1 LIVYDICGI
10 TFFLFDNILLIAI
23 IYLIKEVFDM
33 KNHKALLTV
42 GFVGLGL
49 LGFVFL
55 YDLIFAIAA
64 NMNPAIP
71 MEAMVFALPLAVGLL
86 LVPYAVKSENR
97 KLIYIGNM
105 INIASSLAF
114 VYQTASLCLAGIS
127 GALAIALLI
136 SMIWPLLALATSL
149 TMMAFI
155 KKADFKRIH
164 NIVLMVSLIGVL
176 VSILITALTITIFS
190 INMNGALIFG
200 SLLPTIFVFMSVA
213 PAVFMAFAL
222 KDKARLVKLEV
233 AELVKPVKPSPA
245 PKEEPKQEVKEEA
258 SQEPV
263 EQKEDT
269 PEE

>member
-1 LIVYDICGI
+1 
-10 TFFLFDNILLIAI
+10 
-23 IYLIKEVFDM
+23 M

-49 LGFVFL
+49 LGFAFL
-55 YDLIFAIAA
+55 YDLIFAIAVNMNPA
-64 NMNPAIP
+64 IMNPAIP

-176 VSILITALTITIFS
+176 VSILITALTITIYS
-190 INMNGALIFG
+190 INMNPLVNGALIFG

>member
-1 LIVYDICGI
+1 
-10 TFFLFDNILLIAI
+10 
-23 IYLIKEVFDM
+23 M

-55 YDLIFAIAA
+55 YDLIFALAA

-136 SMIWPLLALATSL
+136 SMVWPLLALATSL

-164 NIVLMVSLIGVL
+164 NIVVIVSLIGVL

-190 INMNGALIFG
+190 INMNPLLNGALIFG

-222 KDKARLVKLEV
+222 KDNARLVKLEV
-233 AELVKPVKPSPA
+233 PDWAKPVKPSPA

-258 SQEPV
+258 PQEPV
-263 EQKEDT
+263 EPKEDT
-269 PEE
+269 PKE

>member
-1 LIVYDICGI
+1 
-10 TFFLFDNILLIAI
+10 
-23 IYLIKEVFDM
+23 M

-42 GFVGLGL
+42 GFIGIGL

-55 YDLIFAIAA
+55 YNFIFALAQ
-64 NMNPAIP
+64 PAIGTVLTV
-71 MEAMVFALPLAVGLL
+71 ETMVFALPIAVGLL

-127 GALAIALLI
+127 GALAVALLI
-136 SMIWPLLALATSL
+136 SMVWPLLALATSL

-164 NIVLMVSLIGVL
+164 NIVVIVSLIGVL

-190 INMNGALIFG
+190 INNGALIFG

-222 KDKARLVKLEV
+222 KDNARLVKLEV
-233 AELVKPVKPSPA
+233 PDWAKPVKPSPA

-258 SQEPV
+258 PQEPV
-263 EQKEDT
+263 EPKEDT
-269 PEE
+269 P

>member
-1 LIVYDICGI
+1 
-10 TFFLFDNILLIAI
+10 
-23 IYLIKEVFDM
+23 M

-55 YDLIFAIAA
+55 YDLIFALAA

-127 GALAIALLI
+127 GALAVALLI
-136 SMIWPLLALATSL
+136 SMVWPLLALATSL

-164 NIVLMVSLIGVL
+164 NIVVIVSLIGVL

-190 INMNGALIFG
+190 INMNRALEFG
-200 SLLPTIFVFMSVA
+200 SLLPTIFVFISVA

-222 KDKARLVKLEV
+222 KDNARLVKLEV
-233 AELVKPVKPSPA
+233 PDWAKPVKPSPA

-258 SQEPV
+258 PQEPV
-263 EQKEDT
+263 EPKEDT
-269 PEE
+269 PKE

>member
-1 LIVYDICGI
+1 
-10 TFFLFDNILLIAI
+10 
-23 IYLIKEVFDM
+23 M

-190 INMNGALIFG
+190 INMNPLLNGALIFG

>member
-1 LIVYDICGI
+1 
-10 TFFLFDNILLIAI
+10 
-23 IYLIKEVFDM
+23 M

-190 INMNGALIFG
+190 INMNPILNGALIFG

>member
-1 LIVYDICGI
+1 
-10 TFFLFDNILLIAI
+10 
-23 IYLIKEVFDM
+23 M

-190 INMNGALIFG
+190 INMNMDPLLNVNGALIFG

>member
-1 LIVYDICGI
+1 
-10 TFFLFDNILLIAI
+10 
-23 IYLIKEVFDM
+23 M

-55 YDLIFAIAA
+55 YDLIFALAA

-127 GALAIALLI
+127 GALAVALLI
-136 SMIWPLLALATSL
+136 SMVWPLLALATSL

-164 NIVLMVSLIGVL
+164 NIVVIVSLIGVL

-190 INMNGALIFG
+190 INMNRALEFG

-222 KDKARLVKLEV
+222 KDNARLVKLEV
-233 AELVKPVKPSPA
+233 PDWAKPVKPSPA

-258 SQEPV
+258 PQEPV
-263 EQKEDT
+263 EPKEDT
-269 PEE
+269 PKE

>member
-1 LIVYDICGI
+1 
-10 TFFLFDNILLIAI
+10 
-23 IYLIKEVFDM
+23 M

-190 INMNGALIFG
+190 INMNDALIFG

-213 PAVFMAFAL
+213 PAVFMAFDL

-245 PKEEPKQEVKEEA
+245 LKEEPKQEVKEEA